1 MRSLKLAVVAVGA
14 VLVFSPVAWAQQK
27 QGDQGGGVGDPI
39 DRLNRA
45 INPDSNQNQ
54 ARAREDNR
62 SSSTRND
69 RRGSDYRHYSD
80 RELRNESARLDDQ
93 ERQIQRE
100 RQAIEDEMDRRGVRR

>member
-1 MRSLKLAVVAVGA
+1 MRALKLAVVAVGA
-14 VLVFSPVAWAQQK
+14 VLVLSPVAWAQQN
-27 QGDQGGGVGDPI
+27 QGGGVGDTI
-39 DRLNRA
+39 DQLNRA
-45 INPDSNQNQ
+45 INPDSNRNQ
-54 ARAREDNR
+54 PRAREDNR

-80 RELRNESARLDDQ
+80 RELRNESARLEDQ